1 MFHPWLAS
9 SWRNLQVFGMLIYV
23 YINKE
28 PLLLNNIYQNF
39 HEHYQPEIQNLPFNI
54 TYMKLLGKS
63 FLIKLGTKLW
73 KEEVTKRTLNIGT
86 IILIA

>member
-28 PLLLNNIYQNF
+28 PLLLNNICQNF
-39 HEHYQPEIQNLPFNI
+39 TMNI
-54 TYMKLLGKS
+54 INQIYK
-63 FLIKLGTKLW
+63 
-73 KEEVTKRTLNIGT
+73 NI
-86 IILIA
+86 ISYFPC